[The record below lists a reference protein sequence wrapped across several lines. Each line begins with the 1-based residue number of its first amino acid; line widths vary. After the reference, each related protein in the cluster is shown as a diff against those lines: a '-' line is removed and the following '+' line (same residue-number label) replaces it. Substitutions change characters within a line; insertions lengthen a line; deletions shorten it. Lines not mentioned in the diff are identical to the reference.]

1 MKLIDIHFIFIL
13 VGLDFWMLEIIFVVI
28 INILLFKNK
37 LYIHQKLAF
46 VFILF
51 FSSIMKI
58 ISIIFIFKD
67 GEEKIYIKYTW
78 IVPIGIIFFI
88 LLYLLDAYIICK
100 MKWYFD
106 LKFISEK
113 KVLIFLGLMGL
124 LIFLICS
131 LISNFIECQE
141 NDYTSLFCTAYE
153 DENSPKYVD
162 NFSIFF
168 KNIWKEDRTPFI
180 NCVYILII
188 LLKIILSALYYFFKF
203 FIIKVLGPE
212 YLLCADAVLYFLT
225 KIICFIYFIIT
236 DALKANFV
244 FEFFAQLFSVLGTFI
259 YLELVELNFCN
270 LNYNLK
276 RNINIRSKIE
286 ALDINK
292 IETDHQSDD
301 NNNSD

>member
-1 MKLIDIHFIFIL
+1 MLPSQYFLGDIFPDEVRIKYLRNECFPNNIFVFEIFKYLGILIFGLIILKIETESFFTGKKDKNNEVRKELKNEIELIYEENNQYPIVSVISLFLLLLLFIVEMKLIDIHFLFIL

-37 LYIHQKLAF
+37 LYIHQKSAF

-113 KVLIFLGLMGL
+113 KVLIFLGIMGL

-168 KNIWKEDRTPFI
+168 KNIWKEDRTPFV

-188 LLKIILSALYYFFKF
+188 LLLYIFSR
-203 FIIKVLGPE
+203 
-212 YLLCADAVLYFLT
+212 
-225 KIICFIYFIIT
+225 YFI
-236 DALKANFV
+236 
-244 FEFFAQLFSVLGTFI
+244 
-259 YLELVELNFCN
+259 
-270 LNYNLK
+270 
-276 RNINIRSKIE
+276 
-286 ALDINK
+286 
-292 IETDHQSDD
+292 
-301 NNNSD
+301 